1 MPVTQGPRFKEENQ
15 SQQCEQQVSTL
26 MNQMQQLQQN
36 QKQWQQYAS
45 ELKKQ
50 NEKLVAQMA
59 NKGVESTVKVETKQP
74 VTKETNN
81 SNINNVAA
89 ASTDQGTNIEKQ
101 ALLAN
106 SSDGNRR
113 TSVNDDFNVR
123 HLSSASLAF
132 ARRAEKQYGAVPNG
146 VQITRTHKQLTY
158 LVANNNTVTE
168 EASNKQQKENYIKAR
183 DLAYKRYGS
192 LESAAKQAIAN
203 NTVADFLIQNPKKA
217 IPFIDAI
224 RANHPNFEQNVSAF
238 PNLAEGRLGVKRTS
252 F

>member
-1 MPVTQGPRFKEENQ
+1 MKKIVALNLIFLSSIASAQQPYQLNLPMKPVYNSFNIPVAQGPRFKEENQ
-15 SQQCEQQVSTL
+15 PQQCDQQVATL

-36 QKQWQQYAS
+36 QQQWQQYAS

-81 SNINNVAA
+81 SNINAV
-89 ASTDQGTNIEKQ
+89 ASTVTATNI
-101 ALLAN
+101 
-106 SSDGNRR
+106 
-113 TSVNDDFNVR
+113 
-123 HLSSASLAF
+123 
-132 ARRAEKQYGAVPNG
+132 EKQYGAVPNSI
-146 VQITRTHKQLTY
+146 QITRTHKQLTY
-158 LVANNNTVTE
+158 LVANNNRVTE

-203 NTVADFLIQNPKKA
+203 NTVADFLIQNPQKA

-224 RANHPNFEQNVSAF
+224 RAARPNFEISDLTNNQGELIKF
-238 PNLAEGRLGVKRTS
+238 TIYEKLPG
-252 F
+252 

>member
-1 MPVTQGPRFKEENQ
+1 MKPVYNSFNIPVAQGPRFKEENQ
-15 SQQCEQQVSTL
+15 PQQCDQQVATL

-36 QKQWQQYAS
+36 QQQWQQYAS

-81 SNINNVAA
+81 SNINAV
-89 ASTDQGTNIEKQ
+89 ASTVTATNI
-101 ALLAN
+101 
-106 SSDGNRR
+106 
-113 TSVNDDFNVR
+113 
-123 HLSSASLAF
+123 
-132 ARRAEKQYGAVPNG
+132 EKQYGAVPNSI
-146 VQITRTHKQLTY
+146 QITRTHKKLTY

-203 NTVADFLIQNPKKA
+203 NTVADFLIQNPQKA

-238 PNLAEGRLGVKRTS
+238 PNLAEGRLWVKRTS

>member
-1 MPVTQGPRFKEENQ
+1 MKKIVALNLIFLSSIASAQQPYQLNLPMKPVYNSFNIPVAQGPRFKEENQ
-15 SQQCEQQVSTL
+15 PQQCDKQVATL

-36 QKQWQQYAS
+36 QQQWQQYAS

-59 NKGVESTVKVETKQP
+59 NKGVESTVKVDTKKP
-74 VTKETNN
+74 VTKETND
-81 SNINNVAA
+81 SNINTIAPTVTA
-89 ASTDQGTNIEKQ
+89 TNM
-101 ALLAN
+101 
-106 SSDGNRR
+106 
-113 TSVNDDFNVR
+113 
-123 HLSSASLAF
+123 
-132 ARRAEKQYGAVPNG
+132 EKQYGAVPNG

-158 LVANNNTVTE
+158 LVANSNTVTE

-192 LESAAKQAIAN
+192 LENAAKQAIEN
-203 NTVADFLIQNPKKA
+203 NTVADFLIQNPQKA

-238 PNLAEGRLGVKRTS
+238 PNLAEGRLWVKRTS

>member
-1 MPVTQGPRFKEENQ
+1 MKKVVALNLIFLSSIASAQQPYQLNLPMKPVYNSFNIPVAQGPRFKEENQ
-15 SQQCEQQVSTL
+15 PQQCDQQVATL

-36 QKQWQQYAS
+36 QQQWQQYAS

-59 NKGVESTVKVETKQP
+59 NKGVESTVKVETKQL
-74 VTKETNN
+74 VTKENNN

-89 ASTDQGTNIEKQ
+89 PSTVQGTNI
-101 ALLAN
+101 
-106 SSDGNRR
+106 
-113 TSVNDDFNVR
+113 
-123 HLSSASLAF
+123 
-132 ARRAEKQYGAVPNG
+132 EKQYGAVPNS

-158 LVANNNTVTE
+158 LVANSNTVTE

-203 NTVADFLIQNPKKA
+203 NTVADFLIQNPQKA

-224 RANHPNFEQNVSAF
+224 RANRPNFEISDLTNNQGELIKF
-238 PNLAEGRLGVKRTS
+238 TIYEKLPG
-252 F
+252 